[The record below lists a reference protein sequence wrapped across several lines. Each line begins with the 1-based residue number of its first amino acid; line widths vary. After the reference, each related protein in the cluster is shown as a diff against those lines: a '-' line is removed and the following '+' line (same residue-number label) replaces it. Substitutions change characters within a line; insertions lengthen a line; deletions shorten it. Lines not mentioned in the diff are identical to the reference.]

1 MNILSKPSL
10 GQSLITNSTE
20 NTHLTPTIPAVVST
34 STRLDRLRWRDIRSV
49 SCPNSSISGVF
60 PDSVPETDV
69 GDAPSRWG
77 IEPYLATTLLLEA
90 LEHD

>member
-1 MNILSKPSL
+1 MTSDLSAVD
-10 GQSLITNSTE
+10 Q
-20 NTHLTPTIPAVVST
+20 LTDV
-34 STRLDRLRWRDIRSV
+34 
-49 SCPNSSISGVF
+49 GVF

>member
-1 MNILSKPSL
+1 MLLYQISARTAFAGGTSDLL
-10 GQSLITNSTE
+10 YGLQLID
-20 NTHLTPTIPAVVST
+20 V
-34 STRLDRLRWRDIRSV
+34 
-49 SCPNSSISGVF
+49 GVF